1 MYEKE
6 VAEVE
11 KLIESQ
17 NRWRESC
24 INLIAS
30 ENVLSRRARAQAGS
44 DFAHRYAEGHPGER
58 YYRGTSYIDEIE
70 NKLKTN
76 LKIMFECDH
85 SEVRPIS
92 GTNANEAVFS
102 RMIGTGDVV
111 MVNSTPAGGHIS
123 HHKEGSLGKFTK
135 NLIDIPLTADGY
147 HMDVEKTVYL
157 IEKARPK
164 MIVLGKSLFL
174 FPEPVGEIA
183 EACRQYNCRIMFDAA
198 HVLGLIAGKRFQ
210 RPLNEGAFLMTASTH
225 KTYFGSQRG
234 IILSNMEEE
243 YWRKI
248 DRGAFPGS
256 SSNHHLDSLAQMAI
270 CTYEMMEFGEQYAED
285 TIKNAQALAAALD
298 KYGFDV
304 QAKQFGYT
312 RSHQVAV
319 NVKEFR
325 GGEKVSKTLELN
337 DIILNMNMLPH
348 EPLRNHDRP
357 EGIRIGVQEMTR
369 CGMGEQ
375 EMERIAELMK
385 ECIIDNK
392 PVKEE
397 VNRFRSQFRTVHYSY
412 DDIAD
417 DNLKPVRSEAP
428 EILKS

>member
-1 MYEKE
+1 MYESK
-6 VAEVE
+6 VVEVE
-11 KLIESQ
+11 QLIESQ
-17 NRWRESC
+17 NRWRDTC

-30 ENVLSRRARAQAGS
+30 ENVVSQRARAQAGS

-70 NKLKTN
+70 NQLKTN

-85 SEVRPIS
+85 CEVRPIS

-102 RMIGTGDVV
+102 RMLCPGDVV

-135 NLIDIPLTADGY
+135 NIIDIPLTTDGY
-147 HMDVEKTVYL
+147 HTDVDKTIYL
-157 IEKARPK
+157 IEKAKPK

-174 FPEPVGEIA
+174 FPEPVA
-183 EACRQYNCRIMFDAA
+183 ELAEVCQKNKCRIMFDAA

-210 RPLNEGAFLMTASTH
+210 HPLREGAFLMTASTH

-256 SSNHHLDSLAQMAI
+256 SSNHHLDTLAQMAV

-285 TIKNAQALAAALD
+285 TIKNAKALAAALD

-304 QAKQFGYT
+304 QGQEFGYT
-312 RSHQVAV
+312 QSHQVAV
-319 NVKEFR
+319 NVKDFR

-348 EPLRNHDRP
+348 EPLSNHDRP
-357 EGIRIGVQEMTR
+357 EGIRIGVQEMTHF
-369 CGMGEQ
+369 GMGEQ
-375 EMERIAELMK
+375 EMGRIAELMK
-385 ECIIDNK
+385 ECIIDK
-392 PVKEE
+392 KTVKEE
-397 VNRFRSQFRTVHYSY
+397 VNRFRSNYRKVHYSY
-412 DDIAD
+412 DQIKEEKPQPVKLEE
-417 DNLKPVRSEAP
+417 LKN
-428 EILKS
+428 

>member
-6 VAEVE
+6 VFEVE
-11 KLIESQ
+11 QLIESQ
-17 NRWRESC
+17 NRWRDTC

-30 ENVLSRRARAQAGS
+30 ENVVSQRAKAQAGS

-58 YYRGTSYIDEIE
+58 YYRGTSYIDAIE
-70 NKLKTN
+70 NQLKSN

-102 RMIGTGDVV
+102 RMLCQGDVV

-135 NLIDIPLTADGY
+135 NIIDIPLTADGY
-147 HMDVEKTVYL
+147 HMDVKKTVYL
-157 IEKARPK
+157 IEKAKPK

-174 FPEPVGEIA
+174 FPEPVAEIA
-183 EACRQYNCRIMFDAA
+183 EVCRNNKCRIMFDAA

-210 RPLNEGAFLMTASTH
+210 RPLKEGVFLMTASTH

-256 SSNHHLDSLAQMAI
+256 SSNHHLDTLAQLAI

-285 TIKNAQALAAALD
+285 TIKNAKILAAALD
-298 KYGFDV
+298 NHGFDV
-304 QAKQFGYT
+304 QGKEFGYT
-312 RSHQVAV
+312 QSHQVAV

-369 CGMGEQ
+369 FGMGEQ
-375 EMERIAELMK
+375 EMDHIAKLIK

-397 VNRFRSQFRTVHYSY
+397 VNRFRSQYRKVHYSY
-412 DDIAD
+412 DENNQENAQPVELSK
-417 DNLKPVRSEAP
+417 LK
-428 EILKS
+428 K